1 MALYAVIM
9 AGGVGSRLWPR
20 SRKHTP
26 KQFLDVFN
34 DASLIQNTFA
44 RLQPLVPPE
53 RVYVVTNRR
62 SVAQTREHLPAVP
75 AENILAEPA
84 ARNTGPAIAFAAATL
99 RAKDPDAVMIVLS
112 ADHAIRNVAG
122 FQEVLKAS
130 IEKAED
136 PGALITV
143 GVEPTYPETGYGYLQ
158 YDASQGK
165 ADTPQ
170 AYVVRTCAEKPD
182 LATAER
188 FLDSGDFLWNSGIF
202 VWRADSVLD
211 QMQRYLPE
219 VYDAF
224 APVEDAVRS
233 GDEAAIE
240 AAVEAAFQQTPSI
253 SIDYGVMEPAAP
265 DENTWVVPGSF
276 GWSDVGDWRAVY
288 AVLDKDEAG
297 NAVEGDVLLHNA
309 SRCYVRAHDRLVVL
323 VGVRDLAV
331 VDAGDAVLVS
341 SLDATQQ
348 VKNVVDYLGSHGQEE
363 FL

>member
-26 KQFLDVFN
+26 KQFLDIFN

-44 RLQPLVPPE
+44 RLQPLVPAE
-53 RVYVVTNRR
+53 RVYVVTNQR
-62 SVAQTREHLPAVP
+62 SVEQTRAHLPAVP
-75 AENILAEPA
+75 AENVLAEPQ

-112 ADHAIRNVAG
+112 ADHAIHNVKA
-122 FQEVLKAS
+122 FHTVLEAS
-130 IEKAED
+130 VEKAED
-136 PGALITV
+136 AGALITI

-165 ADTPQ
+165 ADAPT

-211 QMQRYLPE
+211 QMKRYLPE

-224 APVEDAVRS
+224 APVEAAVRQ
-233 GDEAAIE
+233 GDEKALQR
-240 AAVEAAFQQTPSI
+240 AVETAFQTTPSI

-297 NAVEGDVLLHNA
+297 NATEGNVIVHNT
-309 SRCYVRAHDRLVVL
+309 SRSYVRGKDRLIVL
-323 VGVRDLAV
+323 VGVHDLAV
-331 VDAGDAVLVS
+331 VDSGDAVLVCS
-341 SLDATQQ
+341 MDATQQ
-348 VKNVVDYLGSHGQEE
+348 VKNVVDYLGSHGQDEY
-363 FL
+363 L